1 MTRQSGPYA
10 ALALAVGMPCGFAFG
25 ALVPAIAAALIATN
39 LALYAAFRIWGTE
52 APDA

>member
-1 MTRQSGPYA
+1 MTRSYV
-10 ALALAVGMPCGFAFG
+10 ALAAVIGIPCGALMG

-52 APDA
+52 ATDA